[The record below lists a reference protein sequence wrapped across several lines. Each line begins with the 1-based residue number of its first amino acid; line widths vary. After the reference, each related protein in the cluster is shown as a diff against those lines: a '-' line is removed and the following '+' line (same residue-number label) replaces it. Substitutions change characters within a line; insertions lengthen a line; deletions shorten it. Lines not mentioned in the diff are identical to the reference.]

1 MSMPCIWRTVTTQAR
16 AARPRVAASGA
27 AVRYATFML
36 RIITATREIRNPV
49 VACCRALKLRVAR
62 AYSRGEDNGAS
73 MKAALA
79 LWCYGTLILTAGCG
93 GDATG
98 TGGDHHPVR
107 LAFVV
112 QPNASSAGISLAPSV
127 EIAVQDAQGQLDT
140 TATTE
145 WTPKILELMAA
156 VDEYVP
162 EPP

>member
-79 LWCYGTLILTAGCG
+79 LWCYGTLILPAGGG
-93 GDATG
+93 GDAPGPG
-98 TGGDHHPVR
+98 TTP
-107 LAFVV
+107 AA
-112 QPNASSAGISLAPSV
+112 ASG
-127 EIAVQDAQGQLDT
+127 EDQ
-140 TATTE
+140 
-145 WTPKILELMAA
+145 
-156 VDEYVP
+156 
-162 EPP
+162 